1 MKNNNLL
8 SQKKLFL
15 DNLLNKKRIPLVD
28 SIIIFFLFASVLF
41 FESLK
46 TLSGLFTYGIFK
58 KEILTTK
65 SNLGFDFK
73 IKIK

>member
-1 MKNNNLL
+1 MN
-8 SQKKLFL
+8 
-15 DNLLNKKRIPLVD
+15 NLLNKKRSSLVD
-28 SIIIFFLFASVLF
+28 ASIIFFLLLF
-41 FESLK
+41 LLIFESLN
-46 TLSGLFTYGIFK
+46 TLSRLFTYGIFK

>member
-1 MKNNNLL
+1 M
-8 SQKKLFL
+8 
-15 DNLLNKKRIPLVD
+15 DNLLNKKSIALVD
-28 SIIIFFLFASVLF
+28 SIIIFFLFVFLLIF
-41 FESLK
+41 QSLK
-46 TLSGLFTYGIFK
+46 TLSGLFTYGFLK

>member
-1 MKNNNLL
+1 MNNLL
-8 SQKKLFL
+8 S
-15 DNLLNKKRIPLVD
+15 KKRGYLVD
-28 SIIIFFLFASVLF
+28 SIMIFFLLVSFLV

-46 TLSGLFTYGIFK
+46 TLSGIFTYGIFK

-73 IKIK
+73 IKIR

>member
-1 MKNNNLL
+1 MNNLL
-8 SQKKLFL
+8 
-15 DNLLNKKRIPLVD
+15 NTKRSYLVD
-28 SIIIFFLFASVLF
+28 SIMIFFLLISFLV

-46 TLSGLFTYGIFK
+46 TLSGIFTYGIFK

-73 IKIK
+73 LKIR

>member
-1 MKNNNLL
+1 MKNLQNEKTNT
-8 SQKKLFL
+8 
-15 DNLLNKKRIPLVD
+15 LVD
-28 SIIIFFLFASVLF
+28 SIIIFFFFVCILI
-41 FESLK
+41 FESIK
-46 TLSGLFTYGIFK
+46 TLTGLFTYGILK

>member
-1 MKNNNLL
+1 MNNLL
-8 SQKKLFL
+8 
-15 DNLLNKKRIPLVD
+15 NTKRSYLVD
-28 SIIIFFLFASVLF
+28 SIMIFLLLISFLV

-46 TLSGLFTYGIFK
+46 TLSRIFTYGIFK

-73 IKIK
+73 IKIR

>member
-1 MKNNNLL
+1 MNNLL
-8 SQKKLFL
+8 
-15 DNLLNKKRIPLVD
+15 NTKRSYLVD
-28 SIIIFFLFASVLF
+28 LIMIFFLLISFLV

-46 TLSGLFTYGIFK
+46 TLSGIFTYGIFK

-73 IKIK
+73 IKIR

>member
-1 MKNNNLL
+1 MNNLL
-8 SQKKLFL
+8 S
-15 DNLLNKKRIPLVD
+15 KKRSALVD
-28 SIIIFFLFASVLF
+28 SIIIFFLFASVLI

-46 TLSGLFTYGIFK
+46 TLFGLFTYGIFK

-73 IKIK
+73 IKFKWI

>member
-1 MKNNNLL
+1 MNNLL
-8 SQKKLFL
+8 SKK
-15 DNLLNKKRIPLVD
+15 ISYLVD
-28 SIIIFFLFASVLF
+28 SIMIFFLLISFLV

-46 TLSGLFTYGIFK
+46 TLSGIFTYGIFK

-73 IKIK
+73 IKIR

>member
-1 MKNNNLL
+1 MNNLL
-8 SQKKLFL
+8 
-15 DNLLNKKRIPLVD
+15 NTKRSYLVD
-28 SIIIFFLFASVLF
+28 SIMIFFLLISFLV

-46 TLSGLFTYGIFK
+46 TLYGIFTYGIFK

-73 IKIK
+73 IKIR

>member
-1 MKNNNLL
+1 MNK
-8 SQKKLFL
+8 
-15 DNLLNKKRIPLVD
+15 LLNTKRSYLVD
-28 SIIIFFLFASVLF
+28 SIMIFFLLISFLV

-46 TLSGLFTYGIFK
+46 TLSGIFTYGIFK

-73 IKIK
+73 IKIR

>member
-1 MKNNNLL
+1 MN
-8 SQKKLFL
+8 
-15 DNLLNKKRIPLVD
+15 NLLNKKRSVLVD
-28 SIIIFFLFASVLF
+28 SIIILFLVVCVLII
-41 FESLK
+41 ESLK
-46 TLSGLFTYGIFK
+46 TLTELFTYGIFK

>member
-1 MKNNNLL
+1 MNN
-8 SQKKLFL
+8 FL
-15 DNLLNKKRIPLVD
+15 DKKRSYLVD
-28 SIIIFFLFASVLF
+28 SIMIFFLLISFLV

-46 TLSGLFTYGIFK
+46 TLSGIFTYGIFK

-73 IKIK
+73 IKLR

>member
-1 MKNNNLL
+1 MN
-8 SQKKLFL
+8 
-15 DNLLNKKRIPLVD
+15 NLLNKKRSYLVD
-28 SIIIFFLFASVLF
+28 SIMIFFLLISFLV

-46 TLSGLFTYGIFK
+46 TLFGIFTYGIFK

-73 IKIK
+73 IKIR

>member
-1 MKNNNLL
+1 M
-8 SQKKLFL
+8 S
-15 DNLLNKKRIPLVD
+15 NLLNKKTSYLVD
-28 SIIIFFLFASVLF
+28 SIMIFFLLISFLI
-41 FESLK
+41 FEAVK
-46 TLSGLFTYGIFK
+46 TLSEIFTYGIFK